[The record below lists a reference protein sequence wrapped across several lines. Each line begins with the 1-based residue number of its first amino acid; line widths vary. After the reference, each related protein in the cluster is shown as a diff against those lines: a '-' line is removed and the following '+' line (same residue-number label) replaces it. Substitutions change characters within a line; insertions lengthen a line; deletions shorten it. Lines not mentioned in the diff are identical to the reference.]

1 MARQDTVWA
10 VEERFQRSAAGRDS
24 GMMGATLSWQNSRR
38 ALSAS
43 RLLESASRMGAGK
56 ILSIIAVSVLTA
68 MIIGLWIAPQLRE
81 AEYQAAVAREREAKK
96 MVGVASAEPTSS
108 IHTRAAFIERE
119 ADGHYWTRAD
129 VQGTEVK
136 FMVDTG
142 ASIVALTYR
151 DAQRLGLSPETL
163 TYDSEIRTAGGVTY
177 GAPIMLDSIRIGH
190 VEVQGVSAVVLRS
203 ELEQSLL
210 GMTFLSELNSY
221 EFRRG
226 QLIIRQ

>member
-1 MARQDTVWA
+1 
-10 VEERFQRSAAGRDS
+10 
-24 GMMGATLSWQNSRR
+24 
-38 ALSAS
+38 
-43 RLLESASRMGAGK
+43 MGAGR
-56 ILSIIAVSVLTA
+56 ILLLMTAAVTVA
-68 MIIGLWIAPQLRE
+68 MIIGLWVAPALRE
-81 AEYQAAVAREREAKK
+81 AEYQATLERQREATA
-96 MVGVASAEPTSS
+96 VVAAASEPASS
-108 IHTRAAFIERE
+108 LHTRAAFIERE

-151 DAQRLGLSPETL
+151 DAQRLGLTPENL
-163 TYDSEIRTAGGVTY
+163 TYDSEIRTAGGITY
-177 GAPIMLDSIRIGH
+177 GAPVTLDSIRIGR
-190 VEVQGVSAVVLRS
+190 VKVDSVNAVVLRGD
-203 ELEQSLL
+203 LEQSLL